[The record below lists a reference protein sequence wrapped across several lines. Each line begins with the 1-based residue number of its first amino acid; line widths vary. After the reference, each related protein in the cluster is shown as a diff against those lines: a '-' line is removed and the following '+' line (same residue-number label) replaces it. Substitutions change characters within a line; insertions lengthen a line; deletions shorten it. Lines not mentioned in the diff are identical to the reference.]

1 MTARFEVEKTLVCVG
16 FSAHDALSWNC
27 FFRRQLTNRM
37 AKNVLLIEYE
47 QRDRTRVLSLLTP
60 PDYAVIETHDGEEG
74 VAAFA
79 SERFDL
85 VLLSGK
91 LPRMSAND
99 VIRDI
104 RKKGG
109 ADAPPIVLLAA
120 GYEGSNTKADAQ
132 KIGAFEI
139 VPKPFSDPALIGAV
153 RSALESNDRAART
166 MKIPV
171 SSKTLTSKDIFSD
184 LLDELGR
191 DTAAVPTS
199 AAAAAAPPA
208 PEGTSPARRP
218 SSAEEEIDRRLRDTL
233 SGVTLPRR
241 AGAGASA
248 TSPSLQPPVPTPLP
262 RKAEAPPRASAA
274 NAEEIDRML
283 AETLRIPVSRKP
295 TAPPAAP
302 RADATPT
309 PTRRAEPREAVAPS
323 GPDRFGQYELLER
336 IASGGMAELFRARRS
351 GVEGFQKIVAIKK
364 ILPHIADNDEFIT
377 MFADEA
383 KVAAQL
389 NHPNIVH
396 IYDLGKIE
404 AGGYFIAMEYVEGT
418 DLRTVLRSG
427 RDHDIPLPV
436 PLAVYVAS
444 KVASALDYAHRRR
457 DPRGE
462 ELRIV
467 HRDVSPQNILISHEG
482 EIKLCDFGIAKAD
495 RKVSQTES
503 GALKGKLQYM
513 SPEQAWGKLIDHRS
527 DLFSLGCVLHEML
540 TGQRLFRGDSD
551 LTVLELVRKAEVL
564 PPSRVNPDVPAALDA
579 IVLKALAREPDDRYG
594 TGSEML
600 RDLESIL
607 YSYTPAPGSAD
618 VAIYLNRLREA
629 ETGAAAGTPSAPAR
643 PPRASKGAPATVA
656 AEAIPPTTP
665 PEAKPPPS
673 PAIAPPAETSATT
686 AGVFGSFSA
695 ERVDSARKGRL
706 PLYVSIAAVVV
717 IGGALALILGRNGG
731 GAPAAIAPTP
741 APVATAVPLE
751 VSPPPAPA
759 DTPVIPAAALDSKTI
774 QQEVQRQLAQKR
786 QELQKQPTP
795 AARPTAAPAK
805 PSPVPAVAP
814 PTEAPIVR
822 AEPTS
827 PPPPPTVPPPEP
839 TEVPAAAPPPEAAP
853 APPPRQAAP
862 AEAEVSRGDLVGP
875 GPGVVEPALVAP
887 PRVNYPPQA
896 RQQRVF
902 GRVVV
907 LVLVTEDGAVADARV
922 QRGIGGRSGI
932 DQAVLDAV
940 RASRFRAATKNG
952 VSVKMWRTVVV
963 DVKP

>member
-1 MTARFEVEKTLVCVG
+1 
-16 FSAHDALSWNC
+16 
-27 FFRRQLTNRM
+27 M

-60 PDYAVIETHDGEEG
+60 PDYSVTETHDGEEG
-74 VAAFA
+74 LAAFA

-104 RKKGG
+104 RKKG

-153 RSALESNDRAART
+153 RSALESTDRGART

-191 DTAAVPTS
+191 DTAAVPAS
-199 AAAAAAPPA
+199 AAAAATPPA
-208 PEGTSPARRP
+208 PPGTSPARRP

-233 SGVTLPRR
+233 SGVTSPRR
-241 AGAGASA
+241 LSAGAAA

-262 RKAEAPPRASAA
+262 RKADASPRASAA
-274 NAEEIDRML
+274 NAEEIDRMIS
-283 AETLRIPVSRKP
+283 ETLRIPVSKKP

-364 ILPHIADNDEFIT
+364 ILPHIAGNDEFIT

-418 DLRTVLRSG
+418 DLRAVLRSG
-427 RDHDIPLPV
+427 RDHDLPLPV

-513 SPEQAWGKLIDHRS
+513 SPEQAWGKPIDHRS

-540 TGQRLFRGDSD
+540 TGERLFRGDSD
-551 LTVLELVRKAEVL
+551 LTVLELVRKAEVP

-629 ETGAAAGTPSAPAR
+629 ETGAAAGAPSEPAR
-643 PPRASKGAPATVA
+643 RPRAVKDVPAEVA
-656 AEAIPPTTP
+656 VRPMPPPKP
-665 PEAKPPPS
+665 PEAEPPPS
-673 PAIAPPAETSATT
+673 PAIAPPAETPAT
-686 AGVFGSFSA
+686 AEVFGSFSA
-695 ERVDSARKGRL
+695 ARVDSEKKGRL
-706 PLYVSIAAVVV
+706 PLYAGIAVVVV
-717 IGGALALILGRNGG
+717 IGGVLALMLGRKGD
-731 GAPAAIAPTP
+731 APAAIAPTP

-751 VSPPPAPA
+751 VSPPPAPVG
-759 DTPVIPAAALDSKTI
+759 TPPVIPAAALDSRTI

-786 QELQKQPTP
+786 QELQKQPAL
-795 AARPTAAPAK
+795 AARPIVAR
-805 PSPVPAVAP
+805 PSPIPAVAP
-814 PTEAPIVR
+814 PTEVPVVR

-839 TEVPAAAPPPEAAP
+839 TEVAAAAPPPEAAP

-875 GPGVVEPALVAP
+875 GPGVVEPALLAP
-887 PRVNYPPQA
+887 PHVNYSPLA
-896 RQQRVF
+896 RQQRVS
-902 GRVVV
+902 GRVVI
-907 LVLVTEDGAVADARV
+907 LVLVTEDGRAADARV

-932 DQAVLDAV
+932 DGAVLDAV

-952 VSVKMWRTVVV
+952 VPVKMWRTVVV

>member
-1 MTARFEVEKTLVCVG
+1 M
-16 FSAHDALSWNC
+16 S
-27 FFRRQLTNRM
+27 
-37 AKNVLLIEYE
+37 KNVLLIEYE
-47 QRDRTRVLSLLTP
+47 QRDRARVLSLLAP
-60 PDYAVIETHDGEEG
+60 PDYAVTETHDGEG
-74 VAAFA
+74 GLAAFA
-79 SERFDL
+79 SGQFDV

-91 LPRMSAND
+91 LPRMSPTD

-109 ADAPPIVLLAA
+109 ADAPPIVLMTS

-139 VPKPFSDPALIGAV
+139 VAKPFSDPALMGAV
-153 RSALESNDRAART
+153 RSALEATDRAART

-191 DTAAVPTS
+191 EAAVVPAS
-199 AAAAAAPPA
+199 AAGDALPAAPAHSP
-208 PEGTSPARRP
+208 PPARPP
-218 SSAEEEIDRRLRDTL
+218 STEEEVDRRLRDTL
-233 SGVTLPRR
+233 SGVSLPARSGLGAPGKP
-241 AGAGASA
+241 AGPPPAAPIPIPTVRKEETSPRMSA
-248 TSPSLQPPVPTPLP
+248 TRS
-262 RKAEAPPRASAA
+262 A
-274 NAEEIDRML
+274 NAEEIDRMIS
-283 AETLRIPVSRKP
+283 ETLRIPIPKKP
-295 TAPPAAP
+295 PPPVAAP
-302 RADATPT
+302 RADATPTPT

-418 DLRTVLRSG
+418 DLRSVLRSG
-427 RDHDIPLPV
+427 RHHDLPLPV

-513 SPEQAWGKLIDHRS
+513 SPEQAWGKPIDHRS

-540 TGQRLFRGDSD
+540 TGERLFRGDSD
-551 LTVLELVRKAEVL
+551 LTVLELVRKAEVT
-564 PPSRVNPDVPAALDA
+564 PPSRANREVPPALDA
-579 IVLKALAREPDDRYG
+579 IVLKALAREPQDRYG

-600 RDLESIL
+600 RDLESVL
-607 YSYTPAPGSAD
+607 YSYLPAPGSAD
-618 VAIYLNRLREA
+618 VAIYLNRLRDA
-629 ETGAAAGTPSAPAR
+629 ERTAAASASAEPARSYREAKVVPAPAAGK
-643 PPRASKGAPATVA
+643 PEPAPAPA
-656 AEAIPPTTP
+656 AERTPPPTI
-665 PEAKPPPS
+665 S
-673 PAIAPPAETSATT
+673 PPAETPAKP
-686 AGVFGSFSA
+686 AEVFGSFSTA
-695 ERVDSARKGRL
+695 RADSERKGRL
-706 PLYVSIAAVVV
+706 PLYAGIAAAIV
-717 IGGALALILGRNGG
+717 IGGIVALFLGRSGG
-731 GAPAAIAPTP
+731 SAPAAASPTP
-741 APVATAVPLE
+741 AVATAAPLAVE
-751 VSPPPAPA
+751 SPPVPVGTPPAA
-759 DTPVIPAAALDSKTI
+759 PAAALDPTAI

-786 QELQKQPTP
+786 QELQKPP
-795 AARPTAAPAK
+795 APVARPTAAPVK
-805 PSPVPAVAP
+805 LPVAREVVP
-814 PTEAPIVR
+814 PTEAPILR
-822 AEPTS
+822 IEPTS
-827 PPPPPTVPPPEP
+827 PPPPPTAAPLEP
-839 TEVPAAAPPPEAAP
+839 TEVVVAAPPPEAAP
-853 APPPRQAAP
+853 APPTRQAPP
-862 AEAEVSRGDLVGP
+862 AEEEVSRGDLVGP
-875 GPGVVEPALVAP
+875 GPGVVEPVLVAP
-887 PRVNYPPQA
+887 PRVNYSPLA
-896 RQQRVF
+896 RQQRIS

-907 LVLVTEDGAVADARV
+907 LVLVTENGTVAEARV

-932 DQAVLDAV
+932 DGAVLDAV

-952 VSVKMWRTVVV
+952 VPVKMWRTVVV
-963 DVKP
+963 DVRP